1 MSTSRVV
8 TNLYEAPNTLTQRM
22 EGPTCSGAIM
32 MDVSKMLDGRV
43 VNVYPL
49 KGEIAMTE
57 WLGGTIEIDGDQA
70 WHRKKSDSK
79 LQLLK

>member
-1 MSTSRVV
+1 MRRVAANYV
-8 TNLYEAPNTLTQRM
+8 TWNNHRLTNHVV
-22 EGPTCSGAIM
+22 EI
-32 MDVSKMLDGRV
+32 LDGRV

-49 KGEIAMTE
+49 KGEIAMAE
-57 WLGGTIEIDGDQA
+57 WLAGTIEIDGDQA